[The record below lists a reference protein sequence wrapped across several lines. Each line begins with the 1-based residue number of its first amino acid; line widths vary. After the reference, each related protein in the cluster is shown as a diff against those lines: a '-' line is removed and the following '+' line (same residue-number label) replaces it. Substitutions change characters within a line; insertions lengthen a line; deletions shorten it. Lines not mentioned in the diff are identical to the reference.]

1 MYIHRY
7 TTHTRA
13 IHCTRIGLSS
23 AFLDFMVS
31 KETKIAKI
39 SEALEGATVKQL
51 DEIIGILA
59 PQGDRRR
66 FLQPTLSEAK
76 DDESARAERLDLCH
90 TQKRRR
96 MEQLAEGTYYVAP
109 TKTSVRFAVTWWT
122 EQSSLYHPPLFLLTA
137 LIRLVFVDVKGLRQY
152 SVTKHWCLNINGRP
166 FYKSVIL
173 RNLYEAPTCQRA
185 IDITRFQA
193 LTRTMAMMHCHNL
206 LAKNDGFHTVCR
218 RALRQI
224 KGFSANHQPGA
235 LEIEARQE

>member
-1 MYIHRY
+1 MMYIHRY

-152 SVTKHWCLNINGRP
+152 SVTKHWCLNIIRGVLADM
-166 FYKSVIL
+166 FECCVGCTLLS
-173 RNLYEAPTCQRA
+173 
-185 IDITRFQA
+185 A
-193 LTRTMAMMHCHNL
+193 LCL
-206 LAKNDGFHTVCR
+206 LHFVWFTLVVAFCCMLLIGFDC
-218 RALRQI
+218 
-224 KGFSANHQPGA
+224 GA
-235 LEIEARQE
+235 ECCECPI